1 MAPQCSIPFCV
12 NAAQSPQNSI
22 SLIRTPQ
29 NSISLIRTHTLNKS
43 TMSNLN
49 KDFEFKS
56 SYSLQNNF
64 NSILHLSHT
73 NSAIRQTC
81 NFVDFLKLLSY
92 LSNSKEVLLLYFKK
106 ALTSIHP
113 MIILQS
119 KLK

>member
-1 MAPQCSIPFCV
+1 MAPQCIIPFCV
-12 NAAQSPQNSI
+12 NAAMSPQNSI
-22 SLIRTPQ
+22 SLIRTPE
-29 NSISLIRTHTLNKS
+29 NSISLKRTHTLNKS

-49 KDFEFKS
+49 KDLEFKS

-64 NSILHLSHT
+64 NSMLHLSHT

-81 NFVDFLKLLSY
+81 NFDDFLKLLSY

-119 KLK
+119 